1 MSGPVAT
8 RIDSGKCIG
17 CGLCVAVCPDR
28 TICLVGDKAAICG
41 TECISCGHCQAVCPV
56 GAVTVP
62 VIAAAMDFATF
73 KEDLHWLPFGDYDL
87 AGLVRLMRSRRS
99 CRNFTGQQVSRD
111 VLADLVRIGTS
122 APSGTNSQG
131 WTFTILDQREAVI
144 SFGNHVAAFFRKL
157 NSLAANP
164 LLRLAS
170 RLFARDRLG
179 SYYRSYYQ
187 TIAQGLREWQ
197 EEGRDRLFH
206 GATAVMLVGGMDDA
220 SCPAEDALLATQNI
234 LLAAHAMGL
243 GSCLIGFAVEAIR
256 HDPAIKGRLAI
267 PAGESV
273 FAVIALGYP
282 AEKYQQV
289 CGRKPVAPRY
299 PKLVK

>member
-1 MSGPVAT
+1 
-8 RIDSGKCIG
+8 
-17 CGLCVAVCPDR
+17 
-28 TICLVGDKAAICG
+28 
-41 TECISCGHCQAVCPV
+41 V
-56 GAVTVP
+56 GAIT

-73 KEDLHWLPFGDYDL
+73 REELHWLPFGDYDL
-87 AGLVRLMRSRRS
+87 ASLVRLMRSRRS
-99 CRNFTGQQVSRD
+99 CRNFTDQLVNRAM
-111 VLADLVRIGTS
+111 LEDLVRIGTT

-144 SFGNHVAAFFRKL
+144 SFGSHVAAFFRKL
-157 NSLAANP
+157 NNLAANP

-179 SYYRSYYQ
+179 SYYRKYYQ
-187 TIAQGLREWQ
+187 TIAQGLHEWQ

-206 GATAVMLVGGMDDA
+206 GATAVMLIGGRDDA
-220 SCPAEDALLATQNI
+220 GCPAEDALLATQNI

-243 GSCLIGFAVEAIR
+243 GTCLIGFAVEAIR
-256 HDPAIKGRLAI
+256 HDPALKGRLAI
-267 PAGESV
+267 PAGESI
-273 FAVIALGYP
+273 FSVIALGHP

-299 PKLVK
+299 PRLVD